1 MDHAEINR
9 LEFRHGKRGEIL
21 YRGVGKWRRLPPGTA
36 GQFLQTQ
43 GANNDPRWADAPS
56 GGGGGGNLKC
66 YTGSYT
72 GTGSSQTI
80 TIPAESTGIKHI
92 EIFCREQGQDSTE
105 CYLAIRNDRMGIYCA
120 LFGRIAGVDFDF
132 SYPTNELLILG
143 SNTFQVGRD
152 YLSKSGFVYQY
163 TVWYEV
169 GGGGGGS

>member
-9 LEFRHGKRGEIL
+9 LEFRKGKRGEIL

-43 GANNDPRWADAPS
+43 GANNDPRWADVPS
-56 GGGGGGNLKC
+56 SGGNLKC

-72 GTGSSQTI
+72 GTGSDQTI

-92 EIFCREQGQDSTE
+92 EIFCRDQGLDSIE
-105 CYLAIRNDRMGIYCA
+105 CHLAIRNDQMGVFCA
-120 LFGRIAGVDFDF
+120 LFDKSGSNPAYLSYLVD
-132 SYPTNELLILG
+132 ELLITG
-143 SNTFQVGRD
+143 SNTFQVGRTR
-152 YLSKSGFVYQY
+152 LSKLGFVYQY

-169 GGGGGGS
+169 GGT